1 LGIQPNP
8 QSPIPNPQSPIPNP
22 QSPIIISQ
30 ILSNIITL
38 KYQILI
44 KYKKYIQNN
53 TKMSEEPDI
62 NQNNLDFDINLQS
75 TTAENTS
82 ASSSVK
88 VQSVSVSKDDIS
100 TSEPKQ
106 QISSSDKIDFTNFL
120 SKANNPG
127 IVFFTLFFKALAMVS
142 FLFLGIFNI
151 SEALIFIFVVILN
164 SLDFWFVKNISGR
177 ILVGLRWWNEVKED
191 GTEEWK
197 FESSHEV
204 KAKSIDTTIFWVSLY
219 VAPIFWGIFFVLELI
234 GLKLMWT
241 LACLIGFILTG
252 SNTFGY
258 YKCSGDQEKKVK
270 GFLSDKTQEGFNKI
284 LQFGASAL
292 ANNNK

>member
-1 LGIQPNP
+1 MKDDTDVN
-8 QSPIPNPQSPIPNP
+8 SP
-22 QSPIIISQ
+22 
-30 ILSNIITL
+30 
-38 KYQILI
+38 K
-44 KYKKYIQNN
+44 
-53 TKMSEEPDI
+53 D
-62 NQNNLDFDINLQS
+62 LDFDINLQNPSDS
-75 TTAENTS
+75 T
-82 ASSSVK
+82 SSSTAVK
-88 VQSVSVSKDDIS
+88 SQSVPVSQKDYSSVISSSSKQNQ
-100 TSEPKQ
+100 KQ

-120 SKANNPG
+120 SHAKNPG
-127 IVFFTLFFKALAMVS
+127 IVFFTLFFKALAIVS
-142 FLFLGIFNI
+142 FLFLGIFGV

-191 GTEEWK
+191 GSEEWK

-204 KAKSIDTTIFWVSLY
+204 RARSIDTTIFWISLY
-219 VAPIFWGIFFVLELI
+219 ATPIFWGIFFILELI

-258 YKCSGDQEKKVK
+258 YKCSGDQKKK
-270 GFLSDKTQEGFNKI
+270 IEGFLSDKTHEGFTKI

-292 ANNNK
+292 ANNK

>member
-1 LGIQPNP
+1 
-8 QSPIPNPQSPIPNP
+8 
-22 QSPIIISQ
+22 
-30 ILSNIITL
+30 
-38 KYQILI
+38 
-44 KYKKYIQNN
+44 
-53 TKMSEEPDI
+53 MSEEVET
-62 NQNNLDFDINLQS
+62 QNDLNFNINLQNPTQA
-75 TTAENTS
+75 TTT
-82 ASSSVK
+82 ASSSMK
-88 VQSVSVSKDDIS
+88 SQTVSVSQKDITKSD
-100 TSEPKQ
+100 EKQ

-120 SKANNPG
+120 SHAKNPG
-127 IVFFTLFFKALAMVS
+127 IVFFTLFFKALAIVS
-142 FLFLGIFNI
+142 FLFLGIFGI

-191 GTEEWK
+191 GSEEWK

-204 KAKSIDTTIFWVSLY
+204 KAKSIDTTIFWISLY
-219 VAPIFWGIFFVLELI
+219 ITPVFWGVFFVLELI

-258 YKCSGDQEKKVK
+258 YKCSGEQKKRIQ
-270 GFLSDKTQEGFNKI
+270 GFINDKTQLGFNKI

>member
-1 LGIQPNP
+1 
-8 QSPIPNPQSPIPNP
+8 
-22 QSPIIISQ
+22 
-30 ILSNIITL
+30 
-38 KYQILI
+38 
-44 KYKKYIQNN
+44 
-53 TKMSEEPDI
+53 MSEEAETQNDLNFNI
-62 NQNNLDFDINLQS
+62 NMQNS
-75 TTAENTS
+75 SPATTQ
-82 ASSSVK
+82 ASSSMK
-88 VQSVSVSKDDIS
+88 SQAVSVSQKDIAKSD
-100 TSEPKQ
+100 EKQ

-120 SKANNPG
+120 SHAKNPG
-127 IVFFTLFFKALAMVS
+127 IVFFTLFFKALAIVS
-142 FLFLGIFNI
+142 FLFLGIFGI

-191 GTEEWK
+191 GSEEWK

-204 KAKSIDTTIFWVSLY
+204 KAKSIDTTIFWISLY
-219 VAPIFWGIFFVLELI
+219 ITPVFWGVFFVLELI

-258 YKCSGDQEKKVK
+258 YKCSGEQKKKIQEYIN
-270 GFLSDKTQEGFNKI
+270 DKTQFGFNKI
-284 LQFGASAL
+284 LQYGASAL